1 MYAGCPEG
9 SFWNDCL
16 EKCPCANG
24 GICEL
29 DGSCICP
36 QGLTGPNCTK
46 KGISSIYCVY
56 LNTSTYICLG
66 SVNPP
71 SILNQL
77 YVCNVELYGQNIANY
92 SKIITNQQNSCSRFI
107 LYTLYVVVEVRM
119 RTLDQFFEIE
129 ILTYSDITSLR
140 LSRYRVL
147 ERKTLLRQS
156 YRA

>member
-1 MYAGCPEG
+1 MYAGCPAG

-92 SKIITNQQNSCSRFI
+92 SKIITNQQNSWRQLYSCSSTFLGLR
-107 LYTLYVVVEVRM
+107 
-119 RTLDQFFEIE
+119 
-129 ILTYSDITSLR
+129 R
-140 LSRYRVL
+140 LSVYIIYTIYDTDLEDCAVIHFVYTYNRDFVL
-147 ERKTLLRQS
+147 WACHRNIS
-156 YRA
+156 N